1 MSNLA
6 PPLDPIINGLGDRNR
21 KVAYFYDSDVGNYAY
36 VSGHPMKPHRIRMAH
51 SLVMNYG
58 LYKKMEI
65 YRAKPASKF
74 EMTQFHTDE
83 YIDFLSKVTPDN
95 MDSFAKEQSKYNVG
109 DDCPVF
115 DGLFEFCGI
124 SAGGSMEGAA
134 RLNRNKCDVAVN
146 WAGGLHHA
154 KKSEASGFCYVN
166 DIVLG
171 ILELLRFK
179 QRVLYVDI
187 DVHHGDGVEEAFYT
201 TDRVMTVSFHKYG
214 EYFPGTGELRDIG
227 VGQGKNYA
235 VNFPLRDGIDDISYK
250 SIFEPVIKSVM
261 EWYRPEAV
269 VLQCGGDSLSGDRLG
284 CFNLSMRGHAN
295 CVNFVKSFNLPTL
308 VVGGGGYTMRNVA
321 RTWAFETGILL
332 GENLEHQ
339 LPYNDYYEYF
349 GPDYELNVRPSN
361 MDNANTKEYLEKI
374 RAQVV
379 ENLKRTAF
387 APSVQMTD
395 VPRDPLVGGM
405 DDEADAILDD
415 EDEDENKDVRV
426 TRRRF
431 DQYVEKPGELSDSED
446 EEENAAN
453 GIRRQP
459 NSLKSKNHFS
469 YKHLDAGD
477 SGLDSGLATPRDE
490 SSIADEEADV
500 MGDAKMT
507 EAPEVETEGPRSPSA
522 EPPSRAEEASAH
534 EQSEMAIDKQEEE
547 SAAPAAASTSVPVSR
562 QPSSKVQDED
572 TTMEDAQPPAPEPE
586 HPESTVPSEKQEEE
600 TKPVEEAAPSTD
612 NPATELSSPPKSQS
626 PAKEVSEPAGEKAE
640 QPEVA
645 ETAEKTETVAPTGS
659 TEATTAPA
667 ATEEAKPE
675 KAPEAPKDE
684 PTSEKTGAEEPKATE
699 ESNNANN
706 TEESKEASSEQRPE
720 EPAKNEE

>member
-1 MSNLA
+1 MTGLA
-6 PPLDPIINGLGDRNR
+6 PLDPINLNGVADKGK

-65 YRAKPASKF
+65 YRAKPASKY

-95 MDSFAKEQSKYNVG
+95 MDQYSKEQSKYNVG

-134 RLNRNKCDVAVN
+134 RLNRNKCDIAVN

-179 QRVLYVDI
+179 QRVLYIDI

-227 VGQGKNYA
+227 VGQGKYYA
-235 VNFPLRDGIDDISYK
+235 INFPLRDGIDDVSYK
-250 SIFEPVIKSVM
+250 SIFEPVISNVM

-295 CVNFVKSFNLPTL
+295 CVNFVKTFNLPTL

-321 RTWAFETGILL
+321 RTWAFETGILVN
-332 GENLEHQ
+332 EQLESQ

-349 GPDYELNVRPSN
+349 SPDYELDVRPSN
-361 MDNANTKEYLEKI
+361 MDNANTKEYLDKI
-374 RAQVV
+374 RSQVI
-379 ENLKRTAF
+379 ENLRRTGF

-395 VPRDPLVGGM
+395 VPRDPLIDGL
-405 DDEADAILDD
+405 DDEADAIMDD
-415 EDEDENKDVRV
+415 LDEDENKDKRY
-426 TRRRF
+426 TKRRF
-431 DQYVEKPGELSDSED
+431 DQYIEKTGELSDSED

-453 GIRRQP
+453 GVRRQP
-459 NSLKSKNHFS
+459 GVVRRRNHIS
-469 YKHLDAGD
+469 HRNLDITD
-477 SGLDSGLATPRDE
+477 SGLDSGIATSREVSAVPDQDE
-490 SSIADEEADV
+490 DMDLTTDPAADKPEASL
-500 MGDAKMT
+500 
-507 EAPEVETEGPRSPSA
+507 APEAEPRRSPSDLDMGSKIEEKVATEANETAPATTTRAESPASALSEAHSDVDMEDVNATTAEAQPATLRQSVGQEKTPPASPPATTTAQEA
-522 EPPSRAEEASAH
+522 EP
-534 EQSEMAIDKQEEE
+534 
-547 SAAPAAASTSVPVSR
+547 
-562 QPSSKVQDED
+562 
-572 TTMEDAQPPAPEPE
+572 
-586 HPESTVPSEKQEEE
+586 
-600 TKPVEEAAPSTD
+600 AAPSPPLVA
-612 NPATELSSPPKSQS
+612 PAEAPSNVEETEAKKESDKAAEEPKEEEEKAAVETSTKPEEEPEEKATS
-626 PAKEVSEPAGEKAE
+626 EAKEP
-640 QPEVA
+640 
-645 ETAEKTETVAPTGS
+645 EKTET
-659 TEATTAPA
+659 
-667 ATEEAKPE
+667 
-675 KAPEAPKDE
+675 
-684 PTSEKTGAEEPKATE
+684 
-699 ESNNANN
+699 
-706 TEESKEASSEQRPE
+706 
-720 EPAKNEE
+720 